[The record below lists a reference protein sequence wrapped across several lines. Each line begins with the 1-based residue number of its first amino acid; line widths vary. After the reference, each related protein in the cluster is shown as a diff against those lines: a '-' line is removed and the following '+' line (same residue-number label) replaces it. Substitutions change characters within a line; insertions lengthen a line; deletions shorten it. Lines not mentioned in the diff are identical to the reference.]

1 MVYIS
6 LQQMS
11 GIKVLAFRLLDS
23 VPEYSSME
31 LAPRGTKYPLFILG
45 VIILSVLSLSIA
57 RLRQKEAYY
66 IVFQHIF
73 LFASS
78 ESQQKNG
85 FRINPVSSIFLSLQF
100 VFVSLACIFW
110 GLQMQLNSTHWV
122 LTLALVFVPTLYAIY
137 QLIIIWIAARIAG
150 KTSVIEQFIYTTIS
164 SYQMAGIVL
173 FAEFFFFYFQPG
185 LVVNAKWILLG
196 TFLLFV
202 LQRFIRCFFIGI
214 SEKITWYHIILYF
227 WTLEIVPLLVLYK
240 LFIIDQKNLF

>member
-6 LQQMS
+6 LQQMN

-23 VPEYSSME
+23 VPEYSSMD

-73 LFASS
+73 LFVSS

-85 FRINPVSSIFLSLQF
+85 FRINPVSSFFLSLQF
-100 VFVSLACIFW
+100 MFVSLACIFW
-110 GLQMQLNSTHWV
+110 SLQMQLNTTHWV
-122 LTLALVFVPTLYAIY
+122 LSLIIVFIPTLYVIY
-137 QLIIIWIAARIAG
+137 QLIVVWIAARIAG
-150 KTSVIEQFIYTTIS
+150 KISVVEQFYYTTIS
-164 SYQMAGIVL
+164 SYQMSGIVL

-185 LVVNAKWILLG
+185 LVANAKWILLG

-202 LQRFIRCFFIGI
+202 LQRFIRCFLIGI
-214 SEKITWYHIILYF
+214 SEKIAWYHIILYF

-240 LFIIDQKNLF
+240 LFIMDHKYLF